1 MTTLQEKQDAVF
13 TVTDAAL
20 IHRQS
25 LKDSLRNEKLEGSF
39 AEARKRYIRKLD
51 AAIEATQ
58 GVRFDETLK
67 VSERVRDLD
76 LADAVALLHAVED
89 HIRSISK
96 RSPLA

>member
-1 MTTLQEKQDAVF
+1 MTTLQDKQDAMF
-13 TVTDAAL
+13 TVTDAAQ
-20 IHRQS
+20 IHSQS
-25 LKDSLRNEKLEGSF
+25 LKDSLRNENLNGSF
-39 AEARKRYIRKLD
+39 AEVRKRYIHKLD
-51 AAIEATQ
+51 NAVATVQ
-58 GVRFDETLK
+58 ATRFDETLK